1 MTNKQTDADVT
12 IEGNDIALN
21 KLASGEN
28 FNAKSEPLVTHMY
41 TADPSAHV
49 FNGKLYV
56 YPSHDIETTQG
67 QSDDGDH
74 FAMSDYHVFS
84 LEKPF
89 GQVTDHGNAL
99 DVKNVKWAE
108 KQMWA
113 PDAAEKDGKFY
124 LYFPAKAYDGI
135 FRIGVA
141 VSDNPEGPF
150 IAENNYIQGTYSI
163 DPAVYQDNND
173 YYLYFG
179 GIMGGQL
186 QCWKDGKFGEEVYP
200 KADEPALKPLMAKLD
215 DSMTALEHELVEV
228 DIIDENGELL
238 KAGDEERRYFEG
250 PWVHKHNN
258 LYYFSYSTGT
268 THKIAYATSE
278 SPYGPFAYRG
288 TILEPVIGW
297 TTHHSV
303 VQYQGK
309 WYLFYHDSSL
319 SQGQTHLRCIK
330 MIELQ
335 HNEDGTIETV
345 HPYGEW

>member
-1 MTNKQTDADVT
+1 MTNKPTDSDLTV
-12 IEGNDIALN
+12 EGNGTALT
-21 KLASGEN
+21 KLASGEAL
-28 FNAKSEPLVTHMY
+28 NAKSAPLVTHMY

-49 FNGKLYV
+49 FNDKLYV
-56 YPSHDIETTQG
+56 YPSHDIETEQG
-67 QSDDGDH
+67 QSDDGGH

-89 GQVTDHGNAL
+89 GKVTDHGNAL
-99 DVKNVKWAE
+99 DVKDVKWAE

-113 PDAAEKDGKFY
+113 PDAAEKDGKYY

-141 VSDNPEGPF
+141 VGDHPEGPF
-150 IAENNYIQGTYSI
+150 VAEENYIQGTYSI
-163 DPAVYQDNND
+163 DPAVFQDNKD
-173 YYLYFG
+173 YYLYVG

-186 QCWKDGKFGEEVYP
+186 QCWRDGEFGEERYP
-200 KADEPALKPLMAKLD
+200 DADQPALKPLMAKLD
-215 DSMTALEHELVEV
+215 DSMTELAHELVEV
-228 DIIDENGELL
+228 DIVDENGELL

-250 PWVHKHNN
+250 PWVHKHND

-278 SPYGPFAYRG
+278 SPYGPFTYQG

-319 SQGQTHLRCIK
+319 SEGQTHLRCMK

-335 HNEDGTIETV
+335 HNEDGSIETIF
-345 HPYGEW
+345 PYGK

>member
-28 FNAKSEPLVTHMY
+28 FNVKSEPLVTHMY

-150 IAENNYIQGTYSI
+150 IAENNYI
-163 DPAVYQDNND
+163 
-173 YYLYFG
+173 
-179 GIMGGQL
+179 
-186 QCWKDGKFGEEVYP
+186 
-200 KADEPALKPLMAKLD
+200 
-215 DSMTALEHELVEV
+215 
-228 DIIDENGELL
+228 
-238 KAGDEERRYFEG
+238 
-250 PWVHKHNN
+250 
-258 LYYFSYSTGT
+258 
-268 THKIAYATSE
+268 
-278 SPYGPFAYRG
+278 
-288 TILEPVIGW
+288 
-297 TTHHSV
+297 
-303 VQYQGK
+303 
-309 WYLFYHDSSL
+309 
-319 SQGQTHLRCIK
+319 
-330 MIELQ
+330 
-335 HNEDGTIETV
+335 
-345 HPYGEW
+345 